1 MKPVRLTAHAVEYAE
16 KRGFSAAEVEE
27 AIREEE
33 WAPAERG
40 RLQCRRDFPFN
51 EVWNGKRYG
60 TKQVCPIFV
69 QEADAIV
76 VVTVYTY
83 YF

>member
-1 MKPVRLTAHAVEYAE
+1 MKPVRLTAHAAAYAE

-69 QEADAIV
+69 QEADEIV